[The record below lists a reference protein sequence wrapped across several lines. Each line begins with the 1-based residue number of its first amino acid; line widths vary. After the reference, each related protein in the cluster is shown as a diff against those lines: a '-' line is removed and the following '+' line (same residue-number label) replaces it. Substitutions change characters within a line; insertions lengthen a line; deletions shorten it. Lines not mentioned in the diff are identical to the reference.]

1 MFKSTFLIFCKTCI
15 PLKTVLIR
23 ANEKPWFNSDLRYNI
38 RIRDRLR
45 KKYLKTNNYSVKLL
59 FKRQRNKVNNMKI
72 YAKENFISNIS
83 DTLSNLDSNSKSFW
97 QFYLDLWGEM

>member
-1 MFKSTFLIFCKTCI
+1 MDYKHADYEWLNDLIEQCNWTALINSSSNIEEACKMFTSIFLNFCKTCI

-45 KKYLKTNNYSVKLL
+45 KIL
-59 FKRQRNKVNNMKI
+59 FKNKQ
-72 YAKENFISNIS
+72 
-83 DTLSNLDSNSKSFW
+83 SFC
-97 QFYLDLWGEM
+97 